1 MRPPTTVVVG
11 SSVGGV
17 RTAQALRAAGYPG
30 DLVLVGEEPH
40 LPYDKPPLS
49 KSLLAGSE
57 TADDVRLFGADA
69 AQAADVRLLLGRR
82 AVRLDVAAS
91 ELQLDD
97 GERLAYDDVV
107 VATGAQARPSPWGA
121 HPGVHVLRTLDDA
134 EALRS
139 DLLDGGHLVIVG
151 AGFIGAEV
159 AATARALGLEVTMV
173 DPLDVPMARILGP
186 EVGGLFVGLH
196 ERHGVATAFGVG
208 VEGIEGRRGA
218 LRVVLTD
225 GRVLHASTVVV
236 GIGAVPNDGWL
247 ASSGLLVDD
256 GLVCDEHCRAIG
268 SPRVHAVGDVARW
281 WHLRHGERV
290 RVEHWTNA
298 VEQAAVVAHNI
309 THPDDLRPYT
319 PVEYVWSD
327 QYDWKIQIAG
337 RTGRSRHEILGDPAT
352 DARFAVLYG
361 DEDGPLAGLVTV
373 NWPKALV
380 TGRRA
385 LAAGTTLAEFR
396 SGLEQRDASVGASGA
411 G

>member
-11 SSVGGV
+11 SSIGGV
-17 RTAQALRAAGYPG
+17 RTAQALRAAGFPG
-30 DLVLVGEEPH
+30 DLVLVGEEPQ

-49 KSLLAGSE
+49 KSLLAGAE
-57 TADDVRLFGADA
+57 TADDVLLFGADA
-69 AQAADVRLLLGRR
+69 AQAAQVRLLLGRR
-82 AVRLDVAAS
+82 ATRLDVAAG
-91 ELQLDD
+91 ELHLDD

-107 VATGAQARPSPWGA
+107 VATGAQARPSPWGPR
-121 HPGVHVLRTLDDA
+121 PGVHVLRTLGDA

-139 DLLDGGHLVIVG
+139 DLLAGGHLVIVG

-159 AATARALGLEVTMV
+159 AATARALGLDVTMV
-173 DPLDVPMARILGP
+173 DPLEVPMARLLGP
-186 EVGGLFVGLH
+186 EVGGLFAGLH
-196 ERHGVATAFGVG
+196 GRHGVATAFGVG
-208 VEGIEGRRGA
+208 VEAIEGRRGA
-218 LRVVLTD
+218 LRVALTD
-225 GRVLHASTVVV
+225 GRVLLAATVVV

-268 SPRVHAVGDVARW
+268 SPRVYGVGDVARW

-298 VEQAAVVAHNI
+298 VEQAAAVAHNI
-309 THPDDLRPYT
+309 TFPEDPRPYT

-337 RTGRSRHEILGDPAT
+337 RTGRSRPEILGDPAGP
-352 DARFAVLYG
+352 RFAVLYG
-361 DEDGPLAGLVTV
+361 DGDGPLAGLVTV

-380 TGRRA
+380 AGRRA
-385 LAAGTTLAEFR
+385 LAAGTTPAEFR
-396 SGLEQRDASVGASGA
+396 AGLQRRDATVRPGGA

>member
-1 MRPPTTVVVG
+1 VV
-11 SSVGGV
+11 
-17 RTAQALRAAGYPG
+17 LI
-30 DLVLVGEEPH
+30 GEERH

-49 KSLLAGSE
+49 KSLLAGSD
-57 TADDVRLFGADA
+57 TADDVMLFSADA
-69 AQAADVRLLLGRR
+69 ARAADVRLLLGRR
-82 AVRLDVAAS
+82 AERLDVAAS

-97 GERLAYDDVV
+97 GGRLAYDDVV
-107 VATGAQARPSPWGA
+107 VATGAQARPSPWGV

-159 AATARALGLEVTMV
+159 AATARALGLDVTMV

-218 LRVVLTD
+218 LRVTLTD
-225 GRVLHASTVVV
+225 GRVLSASTVVV

-247 ASSGLLVDD
+247 ESSGLLVDD

-281 WHLRHGERV
+281 WHLRHCERV

-327 QYDWKIQIAG
+327 QYDWRIQIAG

-361 DEDGPLAGLVTV
+361 EEDGPLDGLVTV

-385 LAAGTTLAEFR
+385 LATGTALAEFR
-396 SGLEQRDASVGASGA
+396 SGQQQRAAPVPSSGA